1 LFHPLFYCQNESAS
15 EERLLELRAKVIEL
29 ECVLGETREKLGHVQ
44 QQNSGLESHL
54 ADTMEKLNQKQTLV
68 SVLEKE
74 KSQLTSALDEA
85 RLVSGCKSV
94 NKCEQVSIERR
105 CLVHS
110 CHVYTVSCNSLTWIH
125 HLFLPLK
132 FWFIFSDLVF
142 SFGLNN
148 KLKIL
153 GSVEKIE

>member
-1 LFHPLFYCQNESAS
+1 
-15 EERLLELRAKVIEL
+15 
-29 ECVLGETREKLGHVQ
+29 
-44 QQNSGLESHL
+44 
-54 ADTMEKLNQKQTLV
+54 MEKIKKKQTLV
-68 SVLEKE
+68 SGLEEE
-74 KSQLTSALDEA
+74 KTQLTSALDEV

-94 NKCEQVSIERR
+94 NKYGQVCIERG

-110 CHVYTVSCNSLTWIH
+110 FHVCTVSCNSLTWIQ

-142 SFGLNN
+142 SFGLKN

-153 GSVEKIE
+153 GSVEQK